1 MHGTANKVVVRSA
14 ISRGVRLFEKRLD
27 MRTPRGRRFKDLIDI
42 YSKAVGPSITEVQ
55 RMLIRDLAM
64 LQCLSEQLQATFI
77 EADTIAQ
84 EDLTQYSRLSTNI
97 KTNLKRLGLLSVK
110 PQTDDDDVEDPLE
123 YARRGGSRKRA
134 KLEHNDEE
142 ED

>member
-1 MHGTANKVVVRSA
+1 MHGTTNKVVVRSA

-42 YSKAVGPSITEVQ
+42 YSDAVGTTLTEAQ

-84 EDLTQYSRLSTNI
+84 EELTQYSRLSTNI
-97 KTNLKRLGLLSVK
+97 KASLKRLGLLNAK
-110 PQTDDDDVEDPLE
+110 PQADEDDVEDPLE
-123 YARRGGSRKRA
+123 YVKRGGSRKRSH
-134 KLEHNDEE
+134 LTDDEE
-142 ED
+142 DD

>member
-1 MHGTANKVVVRSA
+1 M
-14 ISRGVRLFEKRLD
+14 RLFEKRLD

-42 YSKAVGPSITEVQ
+42 YSDAVGSTLTEVQ

-110 PQTDDDDVEDPLE
+110 PQADDDDVEDPLE
-123 YARRGGSRKRA
+123 YMRRGGSRKRA
-134 KLEHNDEE
+134 KLDDDEE
-142 ED
+142 DD

>member
-42 YSKAVGPSITEVQ
+42 YSEAVGPSITEVQ

-77 EADTIAQ
+77 ESDAIAQ

-110 PQTDDDDVEDPLE
+110 PQADDDDVEDPLE
-123 YARRGGSRKRA
+123 YARRGGSRKRI
-134 KLEHNDEE
+134 KLDDDEE

>member
-1 MHGTANKVVVRSA
+1 
-14 ISRGVRLFEKRLD
+14 
-27 MRTPRGRRFKDLIDI
+27 MRTPRGRRFRDLIDA
-42 YSKAVGPSITEVQ
+42 YSRAVGSTLTEAQ

-97 KTNLKRLGLLSVK
+97 KSSLKRLGLLAAK
-110 PQTDDDDVEDPLE
+110 PQADDDDVEDPLE
-123 YARRGGSRKRA
+123 YARRGGGRKRGT
-134 KLEHNDEE
+134 LDDDEE
-142 ED
+142 D